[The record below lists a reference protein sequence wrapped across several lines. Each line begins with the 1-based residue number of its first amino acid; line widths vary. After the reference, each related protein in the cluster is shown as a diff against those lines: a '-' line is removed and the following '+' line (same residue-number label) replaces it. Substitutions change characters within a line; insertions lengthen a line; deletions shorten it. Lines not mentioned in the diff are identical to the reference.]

1 MMEFKI
7 LREIGMTMKQKT
19 QMIRMECMYTTL
31 RSLIPGIV
39 LGLLFAYLMI
49 PGHWIIEE
57 SLLLLYS
64 FE

>member
-31 RSLIPGIV
+31 RSLIPDII